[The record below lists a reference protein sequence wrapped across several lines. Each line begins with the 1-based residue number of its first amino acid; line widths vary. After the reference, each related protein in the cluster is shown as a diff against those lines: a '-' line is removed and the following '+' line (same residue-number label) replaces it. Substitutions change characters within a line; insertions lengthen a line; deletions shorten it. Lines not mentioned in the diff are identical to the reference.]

1 MEDDHVFFLIDFIE
15 KKVIF
20 FSVIKTRIFIYL
32 NVHLNY
38 LFFFFFYLITVSQSK
53 ITQLSSLI
61 A

>member
-1 MEDDHVFFLIDFIE
+1 MEDDHVFLIDFIE

-20 FSVIKTRIFIYL
+20 FSVIKTRIFIYP
-32 NVHLNY
+32 NIHLNN
-38 LFFFFFYLITVSQSK
+38 FFYLITVSQSK